1 MLKEP
6 YAPRFLGHLFDLV
19 KMAMHSAYHRIKLV
33 KRRISI
39 CIILPLTKPVL
50 TAVKTTTK
58 ITVAA
63 ANNNHST
70 EKSLFKGSFFYLLI
84 FKSAIVL
91 YFVSFIV
98 TPISNSSI
106 SEIAVISNSSM
117 LSSSISTINKA
128 HIPSFIVLE
137 YA

>member
-63 ANNNHST
+63 ADRT
-70 EKSLFKGSFFYLLI
+70 DI
-84 FKSAIVL
+84 
-91 YFVSFIV
+91 
-98 TPISNSSI
+98 
-106 SEIAVISNSSM
+106 
-117 LSSSISTINKA
+117 TIGR
-128 HIPSFIVLE
+128 
-137 YA
+137 

>member
-19 KMAMHSAYHRIKLV
+19 RTAMHSAYRRIKLV

-63 ANNNHST
+63 ANKKTLTGAPRRSPT
-70 EKSLFKGSFFYLLI
+70 YPTSFGAVGEGLAPPKYQMGLFVKKSHFTIPQKLLNT
-84 FKSAIVL
+84 KSR
-91 YFVSFIV
+91 
-98 TPISNSSI
+98 
-106 SEIAVISNSSM
+106 
-117 LSSSISTINKA
+117 
-128 HIPSFIVLE
+128 
-137 YA
+137 